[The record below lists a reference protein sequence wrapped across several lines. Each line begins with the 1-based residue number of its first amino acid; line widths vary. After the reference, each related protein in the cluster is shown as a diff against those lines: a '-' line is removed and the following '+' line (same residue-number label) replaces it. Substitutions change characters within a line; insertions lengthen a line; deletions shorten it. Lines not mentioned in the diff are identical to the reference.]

1 MSLEILLA
9 VYAALLGLIVGSYL
23 NVVVYRLPRGIST
36 VTPRSRCPECGTAI
50 RAADNV
56 PVLSYLLLG
65 GRCRACRVRI
75 SWRYP
80 LVEAATGGLFLAS
93 FLRFGVSFEAPAAA
107 LFCALLLTLALI
119 DFDHMI
125 LPDALTYPAIV
136 LGILLQPFLPWARLR
151 SGLWQGG
158 SWQAGPWGAM
168 AGAALGALLGAAI
181 LLGVWAAWYLVRREE
196 GMGLGDAKMLAA
208 IGAFLGWKGVL
219 VSLFIAALAGSVVG
233 LGLMAWRGAGGKAR
247 LPFGTFLALGGLIA
261 LFAGE
266 TLVQAYARLL

>member
-1 MSLEILLA
+1 
-9 VYAALLGLIVGSYL
+9 
-23 NVVVYRLPRGIST
+23 
-36 VTPRSRCPECGTAI
+36 
-50 RAADNV
+50 
-56 PVLSYLLLG
+56 
-65 GRCRACRVRI
+65 VRI

-136 LGILLQPFLPWARLR
+136 LGVLLQPFLPWARLR
-151 SGLWQGG
+151 GG
-158 SWQAGPWGAM
+158 PWAAGAWEAGPWGAM
-168 AGAALGALLGAAI
+168 AGAALGALLGAGI
-181 LLGVWAAWYLVRREE
+181 LLGVWAAWYLIRREE

-233 LGLMAWRGAGGKAR
+233 LGLMAWSGAGGKAR
-247 LPFGTFLALGGLIA
+247 LPFGTFLALGGLTA

>member
-1 MSLEILLA
+1 VPLEFLLGI
-9 VYAALLGLIVGSYL
+9 YAALLGLIVGSYL
-23 NVVVYRLPRGIST
+23 NVVIYRLPRGIST
-36 VTPRSRCPECGTAI
+36 VMPRSRCPECGAAI
-50 RAADNV
+50 RAVDNV
-56 PVLSYLLLG
+56 PVVSYLLLG
-65 GRCRACRVRI
+65 GRCRDCRARI

-80 LVEAATGGLFLAS
+80 LLEAATSALFLAS

-107 LFCALLLTLALI
+107 LFCALLLTLAMI

-125 LPDALTYPAIV
+125 LPDRLTVPAIA
-136 LGILLQPFLPWARLR
+136 LGILLQPFLPWARL
-151 SGLWQGG
+151 WD
-158 SWQAGPWGAM
+158 GPWGAM
-168 AGAALGALLGAAI
+168 AGAALGALLGSGI
-181 LLGVWAAWYLVRREE
+181 LLAVWAAWYLIRREE

-219 VSLFIAALAGSVVG
+219 VSLFFAALSGSVVG
-233 LGLMAWRGAGGKAR
+233 LGLMAWSGLGGKAR